1 MSTAQAQSKKRI
13 FNFSAGPAVLPVPVL
28 QEISE
33 EMLCLPGAGASV
45 LEISHRSKDFG
56 AIIEGA
62 RQNIRDL
69 LNLPDR
75 YHVLFLQG
83 GASTQFSMIPMN
95 FLGAGQEAH
104 YLSCGAWATKAIKE
118 AKKLGDVSLFW
129 DGSERNFSDLPE
141 QTDFDNLKEGAYC
154 HITSNETIG
163 GVQFSYDPKTGGV
176 PLVCD
181 ASSDFL
187 HRRLDIENYSLIY
200 AGAQKNVGPAG
211 ATIVLLDQDFLDKQ
225 TGKNLPT
232 MLDYSTH
239 TAKESMFNTPPAFSI
254 YVIEKV
260 TRWLKEEIGGLDAI
274 YERNREKAQVLYS
287 AIDASGGF
295 YRGHAVPACRSL
307 MNVTFRLPSEELEAM
322 FVKEAAQAE
331 LSGLKGHRDVGGLRA
346 SIYNAFPPEGV
357 DALVAFMKDFQQRRG

>member
-1 MSTAQAQSKKRI
+1 MI
-13 FNFSAGPAVLPVPVL
+13 
-28 QEISE
+28 
-33 EMLCLPGAGASV
+33 CLPGAGSSV
-45 LEISHRSKDFG
+45 LEMSHRSKRFG
-56 AIIEGA
+56 EIIESA

-69 LNLPDR
+69 LSLPER

-95 FLGAGQEAH
+95 FLPSGATAH

-118 AKKLGDVSLFW
+118 AKKVGSVSTFW
-129 DGSERNFSDLPE
+129 DGKERGFSDLPE
-141 QTDFDNLKEGAYC
+141 QSDFDQLKSGAYC
-154 HITSNETIG
+154 HVTSNETIG
-163 GVQFSYDPKTGGV
+163 GVQFSYDPKTSI

-187 HRRLDIENYSLIY
+187 HRRLDVENYSLIY

-211 ATIVLLDQDFLDKQ
+211 ATIVILDQQFLDTQ
-225 TGKNLPT
+225 VEGTLPT
-232 MLDYSTH
+232 MLDY
-239 TAKESMFNTPPAFSI
+239 AVQADKESMFNTPPAFSI

-274 YERNREKAQVLYS
+274 YERNREKAQVLYQ
-287 AIDASGGF
+287 AIDESGGF
-295 YRGHAVPACRSL
+295 YKGHAVPECRSL
-307 MNVTFRLPSEELEAM
+307 MNVTFRLPSEELEGM
-322 FVKEAAQAE
+322 FAQEAGEAE
-331 LSGLKGHRDVGGLRA
+331 LSGLKGHRSVGGIRA